1 MAITRFV
8 GGTTFNAETGE
19 VCRDHSIR
27 RLEPQPALV
36 LSLLIH
42 RAGSLVTHDE
52 IRRAV
57 WGDATHVDFQDSA
70 HYCIRQIRQ
79 ALGDHAREPRIV
91 TTVPKRGYRL
101 NDQAFLRSDSTQG
114 IPTTRSGALEGL
126 CAPVPTSPFDAW
138 RHRLVIGAVVAGLG
152 IATAVLEKRPN
163 NHHATAVAVLKTVH
177 DFVY

>member
-1 MAITRFV
+1 MGITRFV

-19 VCRDHSIR
+19 VGRDHTIT

-57 WGDATHVDFQDSA
+57 WGEATHVDFQDGV
-70 HYCIRQIRQ
+70 HYCIGQIRQ
-79 ALGDHAREPRIV
+79 ALGDHARAPRVV

-101 NDQAFLRSDSTQG
+101 NDEALLRSD
-114 IPTTRSGALEGL
+114 RLR
-126 CAPVPTSPFDAW
+126 APAATKLLAAW
-138 RHRLVIGAVVAGLG
+138 RHRFVIGGVVAGLG
-152 IATAVLEKRPN
+152 IAAAVLEKRPN